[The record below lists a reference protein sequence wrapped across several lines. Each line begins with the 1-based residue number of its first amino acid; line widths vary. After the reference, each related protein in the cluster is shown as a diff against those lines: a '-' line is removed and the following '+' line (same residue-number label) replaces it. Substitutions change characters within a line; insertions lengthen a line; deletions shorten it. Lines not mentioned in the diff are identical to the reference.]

1 MTNLY
6 FDTEFTGLQKDTSLI
21 SIGIVSDSGRKFY
34 AEFTDYD
41 KSKVDEWIQ
50 DNVIRNLLF
59 GGEYAF
65 VKDQKYS
72 ESTVPSYSVAMSGTR
87 DMIKTELENWL
98 KSFNDS
104 IQFVSD
110 VCHYDFVLFIDI
122 FGGAFDLPDFIN
134 PSCHDINQDLA
145 RRFKLTEKAAFDL
158 HRETIVVN
166 FCYTLPEGNKHNSEF
181 DAEVIRHLY
190 HICND

>member
-59 GGEYAF
+59 GGEYIF

-72 ESTVPSYSVAMSGTR
+72 DSTVPSYSVAMSGTR
-87 DMIKTELENWL
+87 DMIKTELAGE
-98 KSFNDS
+98 KE
-104 IQFVSD
+104 
-110 VCHYDFVLFIDI
+110 
-122 FGGAFDLPDFIN
+122 
-134 PSCHDINQDLA
+134 
-145 RRFKLTEKAAFDL
+145 KLL
-158 HRETIVVN
+158 
-166 FCYTLPEGNKHNSEF
+166 
-181 DAEVIRHLY
+181 
-190 HICND
+190 